1 MTTYKK
7 QFAERKDNMEK
18 KYKKFLIKKE
28 LFYAPVSKKYIP
40 RNETVIILY

>member
-1 MTTYKK
+1 MHLFNRYLVMTTYKK

-28 LFYAPVSKKYIP
+28 LF
-40 RNETVIILY
+40 